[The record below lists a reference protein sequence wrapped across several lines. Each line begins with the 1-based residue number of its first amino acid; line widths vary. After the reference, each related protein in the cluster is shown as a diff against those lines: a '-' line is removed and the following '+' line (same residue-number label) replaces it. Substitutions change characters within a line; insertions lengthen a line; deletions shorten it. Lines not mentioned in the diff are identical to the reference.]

1 MTQKEAYYNA
11 ITAVMSEHEVEFVES
26 ETVCKDVFTK
36 EMRDQVIGIV
46 MTGFQNKTIPL
57 KDTPANREKLS
68 NPAKL
73 KEYAI
78 STLNNWFLKDPR
90 LNGGVQHKI
99 KNPGSRAGQGDKIVQ
114 NYKALQSQFP
124 ADSEQYELIEQKIQA
139 RKAEIAAEKAR
150 NNQKEVDLS
159 LIPDELKKELGL

>member
-1 MTQKEAYYNA
+1 M
-11 ITAVMSEHEVEFVES
+11 
-26 ETVCKDVFTK
+26 CKDVFTK

-114 NYKALQSQFP
+114 NYKVFSEVNNVAHEHGIDMIVMGSEVGVQTFP
-124 ADSEQYELIEQKIQA
+124 
-139 RKAEIAAEKAR
+139 
-150 NNQKEVDLS
+150 
-159 LIPDELKKELGL
+159 PDQITSFFTACCR